1 MSTRKQLIAKLNLY
15 RNQYV
20 KDRIVKSPFP
30 FDDDA
35 KLVRFLSIKRKKIT
49 RYTLRYIG
57 YNPMFGKYIGRYNEP
72 TSLYESTSFLALKIV
87 VLWHKRKSH

>member
-1 MSTRKQLIAKLNLY
+1 MNITKFHNPLVIYILY
-15 RNQYV
+15 QYV
-20 KDRIVKSPFP
+20 KYRCQSFSTSDV
-30 FDDDA
+30 A
-35 KLVRFLSIKRKKIT
+35 KLEAFSTHKEKKIT

-87 VLWHKRKSH
+87 VLLHKRKSH